1 MVPDGAV
8 NDPSF
13 MVKLPDI
20 VRVELE
26 AVAEPPVRVKLPT
39 VIEAGAVK
47 EPPDCE

>member
-13 MVKLPDI
+13 MVKFPDI

-26 AVAEPPVRVKLPT
+26 AVTEPVYPALIVK
-39 VIEAGAVK
+39 
-47 EPPDCE
+47 